1 MEEKQKQFEALKSL
15 PFSDNPFF
23 VRQIADSGKFEGK
36 KRFCFFVITC
46 VFHEF
51 FRFLGNGTEGIDAD
65 LLGHTCQ
72 WIGNMNC
79 TDDFKFKCVGS
90 GIVDCTGTCPGDED
104 TLKSMLGMIQD
115 PEMAEKFPMIAEMQN
130 KSASNPGGNKKF
142 IAMLQGCNF
151 QGLLALMGKFQ
162 LYSYLRPYRTSCLNS
177 HL

>member
-1 MEEKQKQFEALKSL
+1 MSVKLPILGNSKVKTRFSVFSSL
-15 PFSDNPFF
+15 S
-23 VRQIADSGKFEGK
+23 AY
-36 KRFCFFVITC
+36 
-46 VFHEF
+46 FHEIF
-51 FRFLGNGTEGIDAD
+51 AIFLGNGTEGIDAD

-90 GIVDCTGTCPGDED
+90 GIVDSTGTCPGDED

-151 QGLLALMGKFQ
+151 QGLLALMGKSDIYVFT
-162 LYSYLRPYRTSCLNS
+162 YLSVVSQFASCRHCRLGIRWRIIG
-177 HL
+177 

>member
-1 MEEKQKQFEALKSL
+1 MRIFT
-15 PFSDNPFF
+15 
-23 VRQIADSGKFEGK
+23 I
-36 KRFCFFVITC
+36 FC
-46 VFHEF
+46 
-51 FRFLGNGTEGIDAD
+51 RFLGNGTEGIDAD

-151 QGLLALMGKFQ
+151 QGLLALMGKSVIYIFTYISVVYQ
-162 LYSYLRPYRTSCLNS
+162 FASCRHCRFGIWRRIIGRS
-177 HL
+177 